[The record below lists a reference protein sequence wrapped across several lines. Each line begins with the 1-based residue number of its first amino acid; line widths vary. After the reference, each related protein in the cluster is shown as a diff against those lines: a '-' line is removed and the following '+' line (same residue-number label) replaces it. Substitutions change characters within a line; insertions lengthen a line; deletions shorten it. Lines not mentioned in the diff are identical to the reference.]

1 MRRILTGGLATLLLG
16 AWLLVPASAP
26 NKKPALRCSLTGQRI
41 ESCCCVMRE
50 GKLYCPL
57 AKKTID
63 HCCCV
68 PAEQRNR

>member
-1 MRRILTGGLATLLLG
+1 MRRILTGAAATLLLG
-16 AWLLVPASAP
+16 IWLLAPASTP
-26 NKKPALRCSLTGQRI
+26 DKKPALRCSLTGQRS

-57 AKKTID
+57 AKKTIG

-68 PAEQRNR
+68 PAENQ